1 MNTFSD
7 NKKKLMPWEVIG
19 GPLGWLEERGL
30 ESDISTPVSQAA
42 TGLWEAVS
50 GLVTENIIAAE
61 SKDKSNGKLSSN
73 GSIEFNKKQAEETKK
88 HEEVDRKKLFFQA
101 LKEDADRAHKAKGG
115 MLFEEEVN
123 DIITNLPTDQK
134 NRLLHYQAS
143 YRDRSIYQR
152 AELRKKLI
160 EEQNKQKEQK
170 KQETIKSPAKQANA
184 LDTAFE
190 GGSGKSGTGSANFS
204 STGGGAG

>member
-1 MNTFSD
+1 MFTFSNNND
-7 NKKKLMPWEVIG
+7 SKTVNPSKILGAMGWFDETDFERGVTTIAQTATGFLTDAISIIPDVIG
-19 GPLGWLEERGL
+19 
-30 ESDISTPVSQAA
+30 T
-42 TGLWEAVS
+42 
-50 GLVTENIIAAE
+50 E
-61 SKDKSNGKLSSN
+61 SKDKTNGKLPSN
-73 GSIEFNKKQAEETKK
+73 GSIEFNKKQEEDSKK
-88 HEEVDRKKLFFQA
+88 REEVDRKKIFFQA
-101 LKEDADRAHKAKGG
+101 LKEDADRAQKAKEKL
-115 MLFEEEVN
+115 LFEEEVN

-184 LDTAFE
+184 MDTAFE